1 MKNDLI
7 EARKVAKIARIFL
20 TEEEIAKYQENLS
33 IVISWFH
40 EMLEVKISDNIKPI
54 YSLTAQEE
62 GENYFEDEQLKME
75 SLNDVLFNVPEKKEN
90 LILVPK
96 VI

>member
-1 MKNDLI
+1 MKNDLV

-20 TEEEIAKYQENLS
+20 TEDEVAKYQGNLS
-33 IVISWFH
+33 VVIPWFR
-40 EMLEVKISDNIKPI
+40 EMLEVKISEDVKPI
-54 YSLTAQEE
+54 YSLITEE
-62 GENYFEDEQLKME
+62 DGDNYFEDEPLKTE